1 MVRLDRAHLGAAPGE
16 DLVGVRLVAH
26 VEEDLVLRCVEHAV
40 QGDREID
47 HAEGV
52 VDLQIGGG
60 GSREGEGDE
69 GLHSPRAESA
79 ESHPYPQS
87 LPALLLLL
95 LLAQNTDPHGEG
107 DEGAEGLSL
116 HTQSRSCAPRTRSP
130 YFRQ

>member
-40 QGDREID
+40 QGDRELD
-47 HAEGV
+47 HHAEGV

-107 DEGAEGLSL
+107 DEGAEGLSTHAVPEL
-116 HTQSRSCAPRTRSP
+116 CTPYTQSL
-130 YFRQ
+130 F